1 MDQDY
6 IDQLLSSFKRIE
18 EERAI
23 ADEVL
28 ADLDEKHRE
37 GLEGPQNTIVGFDIG
52 KLDTRSFK
60 QQHSRF
66 DETFVADE
74 NVSFL
79 GNDRKKHEFF
89 LELDNRTE
97 TNSSNVDKIINYIN
111 YARNNPES
119 QILMEIAYADG
130 AVPTKKI
137 PTFSFIPRK
146 ISNLTDKFMRT
157 AITSPKGNKYY
168 LAALL
173 QQTPNLSVS
182 VSQVSEAQFD
192 PAEFYLESNFK
203 EEALKTIEKYVDF
216 INRNQAYDWS
226 CSFEP
231 SSKDMSKSYR
241 QIGTITYSHNL
252 EFIKYIQPVLLG
264 REHDLDTVIEFHL
277 RCLQSLN
284 SEFLSAPCVVYPTRD
299 RPLYAISLR
308 DDANMFAWAKI
319 WRPKLPI
326 FIQPTY
332 SLSDS
337 QQLRDDLQL
346 IVDEY
351 SSSIF
356 RYFTTGGLNASDLK
370 NNKVYEQSFLPS
382 TSRRSYQDL
391 RKLANELGSER
402 FIKQLRIEEVPI
414 SVFKALLNRG
424 PIAFNP
430 SLIQDRP
437 FLKYDL
443 YKPTEYPDVA
453 SWISYP
459 NSINPESREKPF
471 C

>member
-6 IDQLLSSFKRIE
+6 IDQLFNSFKRIK

-23 ADEVL
+23 AEEVL
-28 ADLDEKHRE
+28 AALDEKHRE
-37 GLEGPQNTIVGFDIG
+37 ALESPQKAIVGFEIS

-74 NVSFL
+74 DVSFV
-79 GNDRKKHEFF
+79 GNDKKRHEFF

-157 AITSPKGNKYY
+157 AIISPRGNKYY

-203 EEALKTIEKYVDF
+203 KEALKTIEKYVDF
-216 INRNQAYDWS
+216 INHNQAYDWT

-231 SSKDMSKSYR
+231 SGKDMSKSYR
-241 QIGTITYSHNL
+241 QIGAITYSHNL
-252 EFIKYIQPVLLG
+252 EFIKYTQPVLLG
-264 REHDLDTVIEFHL
+264 SEHDLDTVIEFHL

-284 SEFLSAPCVVYPTRD
+284 SEFLSAPCVVYPTR
-299 RPLYAISLR
+299 
-308 DDANMFAWAKI
+308 AKI

-337 QQLRDDLQL
+337 QQLRDDMQL

-382 TSRRSYQDL
+382 SSRRSYQDL

-453 SWISYP
+453 SWVSYP